1 MKLTVKIISLILA
14 FALFTACS
22 PAEVKAD
29 DEGDYVL
36 ASVMSDEVKAEVDV
50 IVNAFL
56 TALREKDGGK
66 ITEYLD
72 ENFEVKAEELTSF
85 FTDATKDKAEYQVF
99 DTYYVNGIKDSDVSI
114 RIKKTDEDGN
124 YAMLTPG
131 SSEICATIFQSEN
144 ETVSQAITLLTA
156 RIDGKMKIVWIDT
169 SDSAYYGMTAPEIYA
184 LATAAKTDGKDYLA
198 YVYAQMMLNICQ
210 PGNVYFYKE
219 TTEITDFVNEMSA
232 WGQEKYPIEVVDDKH
247 KIHLVGLSLEDVG
260 VVPMLFY
267 QTDVDIKSAELEADA
282 KKVKDAF
289 LKEHPY
295 LKDAFAKITLHAT
308 NADPETATE
317 QADFEK
323 VVFDM
328 K

>member
-14 FALFTACS
+14 LTMFAACA
-22 PAEVKAD
+22 PTEVKAD

-36 ASVMSDEVKAEVDV
+36 ASVMSEQVKGEVDV

-56 TALREKDGGK
+56 TALKEKDGGK

-72 ENFEVKAEELTSF
+72 ANFEVKPEELTAF
-85 FTDATKDKAEYQVF
+85 FTDATNGKAEYKIF
-99 DTYYVNGIKDSDVSI
+99 DTYYVNGIKDSDISI
-114 RIKKTDEDGN
+114 RIKKTAEDGN

-131 SSEICATIFQSEN
+131 SSEICATMFQSEN
-144 ETVSQAITLLTA
+144 ETVSQMITLLTA

-169 SDSAYYGMTAPEIYA
+169 SDSAYYGMTAPEIY
-184 LATAAKTDGKDYLA
+184 TIAKQAKDDGKDYLA

-267 QTDVDIKSAELEADA
+267 QTEVDIKSGDLQADA
-282 KKVKDAF
+282 KKVKDEF
-289 LKEHPY
+289 LKEYPY
-295 LKDAFAKITLHAT
+295 FKDAFAKITLHAT
-308 NADPETATE
+308 NADPQTATE

-323 VVFDM
+323 VVLDM